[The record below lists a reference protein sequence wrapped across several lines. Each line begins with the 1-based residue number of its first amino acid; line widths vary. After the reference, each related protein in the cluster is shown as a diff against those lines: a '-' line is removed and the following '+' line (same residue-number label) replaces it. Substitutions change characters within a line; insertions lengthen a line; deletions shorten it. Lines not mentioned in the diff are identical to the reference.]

1 MDIFEEALQA
11 HKKLKG
17 KISVTPKVDLQT
29 KKDLSL
35 YYSPGVGAVSSL
47 LAEHPEQARE
57 YTALNNTVAVIS
69 DGTSVLGL
77 GNIGPIGA
85 LPVMEGKAIL
95 FKKFGG
101 IDAFPIVLN
110 TQEPNEIIETIV
122 NIAPSFGGI
131 NLEDFAS
138 PNCFYIESELIKQL
152 DMPIM
157 HDDQHGTAIV
167 VLAGLINACKVV
179 DKNLADCKVVIC
191 GTGAAG
197 IAVAKLLHE
206 FANPEITAVDSVGII
221 NKNRIN
227 LNTEKKMILEFTSGP
242 DGYLDDAINGAD
254 IFIGVSRAGLLKSE
268 MVRKMAKDPI
278 IFALANPVP
287 EIMPEVAK
295 EAGAKVI
302 ATGRSDY
309 PNQVNNVLAF
319 PGIFRGALDTQS
331 LITSDIKIAVSIA
344 IAGIIETPTADYI
357 IPSPLDPTVAKAVAK
372 VFYN

>member
-110 TQEPNEIIETIV
+110 TQEPNEIIETII

-131 NLEDFAS
+131 NLEDFAA
-138 PNCFYIESELIKQL
+138 PNCFYIESELIKRL
-152 DMPIM
+152 NMPIM

-179 DKNLADCKVVIC
+179 DKKLADCKVVIC
-191 GTGAAG
+191 GIGAAG

-206 FANPEITAVDSVGII
+206 FAKPEITAVDSLGII
-221 NKNRIN
+221 NKNRKN
-227 LNTEKKMILEFTSGP
+227 LNTEKQMVLEFTSGP
-242 DGYLDDAINGAD
+242 DGSLDDAIAGAD
-254 IFIGVSRAGLLKSE
+254 IFIGVSRAGLLKPE
-268 MVRKMAKDPI
+268 MVKKMAKDPI
-278 IFALANPVP
+278 VFALANPEP
-287 EIMPEVAK
+287 EIMPELAK
-295 EAGAKVI
+295 EAGVKVI

-331 LITSDIKIAVSIA
+331 LITSDIKMAAAIA
-344 IAGIIETPTADYI
+344 IAGIIETPTAEYI
-357 IPSPLDPTVAKAVAK
+357 IPSPLDPTVVKAVAK